1 MERMDTEKINAMIN
15 LLGSSHLEDRL
26 MAINILGE
34 IGDETALKKLREK
47 LVIVNQELQ
56 ALITAVGK
64 LKNKINL
71 K

>member
-1 MERMDTEKINAMIN
+1 MGTEKINAMIN
-15 LLGSSHLEDRL
+15 LLGSIHLEDQL

>member
-1 MERMDTEKINAMIN
+1 MDTEKINAMIN
-15 LLGSSHLEDRL
+15 LLGSNHLEDRL